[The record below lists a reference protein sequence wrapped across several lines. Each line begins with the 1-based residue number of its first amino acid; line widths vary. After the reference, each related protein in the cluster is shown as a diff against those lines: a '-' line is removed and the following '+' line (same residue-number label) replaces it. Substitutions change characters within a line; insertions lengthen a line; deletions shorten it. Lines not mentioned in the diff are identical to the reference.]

1 MPFVTHK
8 PQPAHKHTEACNH
21 DEPVLKAIEDIVDP
35 DLLADI
41 EALSALYTN
50 AITGLGA
57 ALREARRLLAEQGR
71 TGNLDLRLFQEVFAS
86 RALEFLRQELA
97 SVSAETANQVLSSAR
112 ISMEN
117 LPKRISAN
125 ISFDNKDPR
134 AIEWAN
140 QRAGAMIQQI
150 EAEALQT
157 VRNAISNVLSTG
169 GGVPRAAK
177 QIERVIGLHPRWQQA
192 VNNFY
197 NKEVA
202 RFGRTMSPDSAV
214 IAAQETA
221 LAYQNQLI
229 RARALNIARTEILA
243 AQNIG
248 QLLSWYQ
255 AADAG
260 FVDLAR
266 AEKEWVA
273 GPSGWKNIDVCP
285 ICEDLEG
292 QRVPVLSVFTNG
304 EISPP
309 AHPNCRCTM
318 NLIAIPE
325 VEETDFVPLSE
336 LMAEEQ

>member
-1 MPFVTHK
+1 MPFVTRTHATK
-8 PQPAHKHTEACNH
+8 HVHTEACNH
-21 DEPVLKAIEDIVDP
+21 DEPVAKGIEDIVDE

-50 AITGLGA
+50 AITGLSA
-57 ALREARRLLAEQGR
+57 AVREARRLLAEQGR
-71 TGNLDLRLFQEVFAS
+71 SGNLDLRLFQEVFAS
-86 RALEFLRQELA
+86 RAIEFLRQELA
-97 SVSAETANQVLSSAR
+97 SVSAETANQVLQSAR
-112 ISMEN
+112 MSIDN
-117 LPKRISAN
+117 LPARVATRIR
-125 ISFDNKDPR
+125 FDNQDPR

-140 QRAGAMIQQI
+140 QRAGAMIREI
-150 EAEALQT
+150 EQEALQT
-157 VRNAISNVLSTG
+157 VRNAISNVLSSG

-202 RFGRTMSPDSAV
+202 RFGRTMSPDSA
-214 IAAQETA
+214 ITAAQETA
-221 LAYQNQLI
+221 LVYQNQLI

-255 AADAG
+255 AADQG
-260 FVDLAR
+260 FVDLSR

-292 QRVPVLSVFTNG
+292 QRVPVQSVFTNG

-318 NLIAIPE
+318 NLVAIPE
-325 VEETDFVPLSE
+325 AEDTDLFPVSEDMAVEE
-336 LMAEEQ
+336 

>member
-1 MPFVTHK
+1 MPFITRSHAK
-8 PQPAHKHTEACNH
+8 AHIHSATCNH
-21 DEPVLKAIEDIVDP
+21 DEPVSKGLEDIVDE

-41 EALSALYTN
+41 AALSELYAN
-50 AITGLGA
+50 AITGLSA
-57 ALREARRLLAEQGR
+57 AVKEARRLLAEQGR
-71 TGNLDLRLFQEVFAS
+71 SGTLDLRLFQEVFAA
-86 RALEFLRQELA
+86 RAVEFLRQELA
-97 SVSAETANQVLSSAR
+97 SVSSETANQVLSSAR
-112 ISMEN
+112 LSIDN
-117 LPKRISAN
+117 LPSRIATR
-125 ISFDNKDPR
+125 ISFDNTDPR

-140 QRAGAMIQQI
+140 RRAGAMITQI

-157 VRNAISNVLSTG
+157 VRGVISNVLSSG

-177 QIERVIGLHPRWQQA
+177 QIERVIGLHPRWQTA

-202 RFGRTMSPDSAV
+202 RFGRTMSADSA
-214 IAAQETA
+214 ITAAQETA
-221 LAYQNQLI
+221 LKYQGQLI

-255 AADAG
+255 AADQG
-260 FVDLAR
+260 FVDLSR

-292 QRVPVLSVFTNG
+292 QRVPVTGVFTNG
-304 EISPP
+304 EICPP

-318 NLIAIPE
+318 NLIALPE
-325 VEETDFVPLSE
+325 
-336 LMAEEQ
+336 AEELEDLGDEE